1 MVLRSLQVT
10 CSFLYMGTTTNRGTS
25 PRKETTMV
33 TTLPETMDEIAA
45 VALAAFTTL
54 PDSVT
59 AIDVVTVHGS
69 VPMTRNSAKAWAK

>member
-1 MVLRSLQVT
+1 
-10 CSFLYMGTTTNRGTS
+10 
-25 PRKETTMV
+25 MV

-59 AIDVVTVHGS
+59 MVHIRARGQGGQL
-69 VPMTRNSAKAWAK
+69 VDIPMTRMSAKAWAK

>member
-1 MVLRSLQVT
+1 
-10 CSFLYMGTTTNRGTS
+10 
-25 PRKETTMV
+25 MV